1 MNRPKKQKTKK
12 ERNRSNSTES
22 TWFIE
27 MSYTQKILA
36 EFISRIDTNE
46 KYTRNELGK
55 ILTKVY
61 HEIKNPKKPKR
72 KTPFDFFIEQNK
84 EKIKEKY
91 PNLSEEDILRL
102 LKSKWNSK
110 LEEEKMKKIE
120 EEKMKKK
127 EKAAK
132 VNRIFIDHNLKE
144 KLKKMLTLA
153 SHPSTPDAEAFHS
166 KRRAEKLM
174 QIENLKIE
182 DILGRRDK
190 EILDNYKKRWG

>member
-1 MNRPKKQKTKK
+1 
-12 ERNRSNSTES
+12 
-22 TWFIE
+22 

-36 EFISRIDTNE
+36 EFISRIDTNK

-72 KTPFDFFIEQNK
+72 KTPFDFFIQQNK
-84 EKIKEKY
+84 EKIKEIY
-91 PNLSEEDILRL
+91 PNLSEEDIMRL
-102 LKSKWNSK
+102 LKSRWNRK

-120 EEKMKKK
+120 EEKKKK
-127 EKAAK
+127 ENAAK
-132 VNRIFIDHNLKE
+132 LNRILIDQNLKE

-153 SHPSTPDAEAFHS
+153 SHPTTPKTEALHS
-166 KRRAEKLM
+166 KRIAEKLM
-174 QIENLKIE
+174 QINNLKIE
-182 DILGRRDK
+182 HILGRRDK

>member
-1 MNRPKKQKTKK
+1 MSDDAKKIK
-12 ERNRSNSTES
+12 S
-22 TWFIE
+22 
-27 MSYTQKILA
+27 ILG

-72 KTPFDFFIEQNK
+72 KTPFDFYIEQNR
-84 EKIKEKY
+84 EKIKEIY

-102 LKSKWNSK
+102 LKSRWNTK

-120 EEKMKKK
+120 EEKRKKK

-132 VNRIFIDHNLKE
+132 LNRIFIEHNLKE
-144 KLKKMLTLA
+144 KLKKMITLA

-182 DILGRRDK
+182 DILGRGNK

>member
-1 MNRPKKQKTKK
+1 
-12 ERNRSNSTES
+12 
-22 TWFIE
+22 
-27 MSYTQKILA
+27 MSYTQKILG

-72 KTPFDFFIEQNK
+72 KTPFDFFIEQNR
-84 EKIKEKY
+84 EKIKEIY
-91 PNLSEEDILRL
+91 PNLSEKDILRL
-102 LKSKWNSK
+102 LKSRWNTK

-120 EEKMKKK
+120 EEKRKKIEEEKRKKK

-132 VNRIFIDHNLKE
+132 LNRIFIEHNLKE
-144 KLKKMLTLA
+144 KLKKMITLA

-182 DILGRRDK
+182 DIFGRRDK

>member
-1 MNRPKKQKTKK
+1 
-12 ERNRSNSTES
+12 
-22 TWFIE
+22 

-72 KTPFDFFIEQNK
+72 KTPFDFYIQQNR
-84 EKIKEKY
+84 EKIKEIY

-102 LKSKWNSK
+102 LKSRWNTK
-110 LEEEKMKKIE
+110 LEEEKMRKKA
-120 EEKMKKK
+120 EEKKKK
-127 EKAAK
+127 EEKAAK
-132 VNRIFIDHNLKE
+132 LNRILIEHNLKE
-144 KLKKMLTLA
+144 KLKKMITLA
-153 SHPSTPDAEAFHS
+153 SHPSTPDTEAFHS

>member
-1 MNRPKKQKTKK
+1 
-12 ERNRSNSTES
+12 
-22 TWFIE
+22 

-36 EFISRIDTNE
+36 EFINRIDTNE

-61 HEIKNPKKPKR
+61 HEIKNPKKQKR
-72 KTPFDFFIEQNK
+72 KTPFDFFIQQNR

-110 LEEEKMKKIE
+110 LQEEKMKKIE
-120 EEKMKKK
+120 QEKMKK
-127 EKAAK
+127 ERAAK
-132 VNRIFIDHNLKE
+132 LNKIFIDHNLKE
-144 KLKKMLTLA
+144 KLKKMITLA
-153 SHPSTPDAEAFHS
+153 SHPSTPDTEAFHS

-182 DILGRRDK
+182 DILGRGNK